1 MGTATDVGSG
11 VEVVNTFLSEMV
23 THFEQEGVPVQQG
36 LPYTTDTTI
45 PLWHPF
51 LTVLNPDVTN
61 TDRSIHYI
69 AVILDKYS
77 GVGKF
82 GISTDRCKIEK
93 AVKDS
98 ACGNCREARYFLKD
112 TSVNATTIQGQP
124 KDSLNAALLKRR
136 SSKQIFS

>member
-1 MGTATDVGSG
+1 MA
-11 VEVVNTFLSEMV
+11 
-23 THFEQEGVPVQQG
+23 
-36 LPYTTDTTI
+36 
-45 PLWHPF
+45 PF
-51 LTVLNPDVTN
+51 SNRDVTN

-124 KDSLNAALLKRR
+124 KDSLKKFRCCIVKKEIIKTDILLRIYRGTYTDDSYCCQFKHCVIR
-136 SSKQIFS
+136 SHWFPWFRTCS